1 MKNDKSV
8 GFFWFIAQFLR
19 SFFQKKIKV
28 SKNLNQTDLNRQNQ
42 EPIFQSC
49 VGAAETRV
57 LPGHTHPLTE
67 KWVRKPSIRAAM
79 PTEY

>member
-1 MKNDKSV
+1 MINRSV
-8 GFFWFIAQFLR
+8 FLVYR
-19 SFFQKKIKV
+19 SIFKIFVFSKKFKV